1 MDFVFLSEWFIII
14 FIKIS
19 GVGGNNLKLLIIED
33 DIRLAESIR
42 DLVSDTFEV
51 RMAHNG
57 EDGLF
62 MAEQGIEDVLILDIM
77 MPDMNGYEVLAALRE
92 KNILTPVLM
101 LTAKD
106 GISDKVKGFHLGADD
121 YLVKPF
127 HRDELLV
134 RLNALV
140 RRSNKQVRDHTLSFQ
155 DLQLNLINKMASI
168 NGEPVQLNGRQFD
181 VLEFLVKNQG
191 TIVTKEQLFDR
202 VWGFDSETS
211 QTVVEVYVS
220 HIRKKLKP
228 FGYDQY
234 FKTFRGLGYML
245 SIGEKNV

>member
-1 MDFVFLSEWFIII
+1 MTNI
-14 FIKIS
+14 
-19 GVGGNNLKLLIIED
+19 KLLIVED
-33 DIRLAESIR
+33 DRHLAESVR
-42 DLVSDTFEV
+42 DIVSEWYEV

-62 MAEQGIEDVLILDIM
+62 MAQQGIDDIIILDVM
-77 MPDMNGYEVLAALRE
+77 MPKMNGYEVLEALRE
-92 KNILTPVLM
+92 QKNMTPVLM

-106 GISDKVKGFHLGADD
+106 GISDKVKGFHIGADD

-134 RLNALV
+134 RLQALV
-140 RRSNKQVRDHTLSFQ
+140 RRSNNQATSNTLTFV
-155 DLQLNLINKMASI
+155 DLQLDLTNKQASI
-168 NGEPVQLNGRQFD
+168 SGEQVQLNGRQFD

-220 HIRKKLKP
+220 HVRKKLKP
-228 FGYDQY
+228 FGYDEY
-234 FKTFRGLGYML
+234 FRTFRGLGYML
-245 SIGEKNV
+245 SKGESHV

>member
-1 MDFVFLSEWFIII
+1 M
-14 FIKIS
+14 
-19 GVGGNNLKLLIIED
+19 KLLIVED
-33 DIRLAESIR
+33 DRRLAESVQ
-42 DLVSDTFEV
+42 DMVSEWYEV

-62 MAEQGIEDVLILDIM
+62 MAEQKVDDIIILDVM
-77 MPDMNGYEVLAALRE
+77 MPGLNGYEVVEAIR
-92 KNILTPVLM
+92 KKGIMTPVLM

-106 GISDKVKGFHLGADD
+106 GISDKVKGFETGADD

-134 RLNALV
+134 RLQSLV
-140 RRSNKQVRDHTLSFQ
+140 RRSNNQIKINTLTFEDLLLDLTNKQV
-155 DLQLNLINKMASI
+155 SI
-168 NGEPVQLNGRQFD
+168 NGEQIQLNGRQFD

-220 HIRKKLKP
+220 HVRKKLKP
-228 FGYDQY
+228 FGYDES
-234 FKTFRGLGYML
+234 FRTFRGLGYML
-245 SIGEKNV
+245 SKGTPHV

>member
-1 MDFVFLSEWFIII
+1 M
-14 FIKIS
+14 
-19 GVGGNNLKLLIIED
+19 KLLIVED
-33 DIRLAESIR
+33 DRLLAESVQ
-42 DLVSDTFEV
+42 DMVSEWYEV

-62 MAEQGIEDVLILDIM
+62 MAEQNVDDIILLDVM
-77 MPDMNGYEVLAALRE
+77 MPGLNGYEVVEAIR
-92 KNILTPVLM
+92 KKGIMTPVLM

-106 GISDKVKGFHLGADD
+106 GISDKVKGFETGADD

-134 RLNALV
+134 RLQSLV
-140 RRSNKQVRDHTLSFQ
+140 RRSNNQIKINTLTFEDLLLDLTNKQ
-155 DLQLNLINKMASI
+155 ASI
-168 NGEPVQLNGRQFD
+168 NGEQIQLNGRQFD

-220 HIRKKLKP
+220 HVRKKLKP
-228 FGYDQY
+228 FGYDEN
-234 FKTFRGLGYML
+234 FRTFRGLGYML
-245 SIGEKNV
+245 NKGAPHV

>member
-1 MDFVFLSEWFIII
+1 MR
-14 FIKIS
+14 
-19 GVGGNNLKLLIIED
+19 LLIIED

-42 DLVSDTFEV
+42 DMVSEWYQV
-51 RMAHNG
+51 RMAHDG
-57 EDGLF
+57 DEGLF
-62 MAEQGIEDVLILDIM
+62 MAEQDVDDIIILDVM
-77 MPDMNGYEVLAALRE
+77 MPGMNGYEVLEALRR
-92 KNILTPVLM
+92 IGVRIPVLM

-106 GISDKVKGFHLGADD
+106 GISDKVKGFETGADD

-134 RLNALV
+134 RLQALV
-140 RRSNKQVRDHTLSFQ
+140 RRSTNQVKNNTLSFL
-155 DLQLNLINKMASI
+155 DLQLDLTYKRATINHEEI
-168 NGEPVQLNGRQFD
+168 QLNGRQFD
-181 VLEFLVKNQG
+181 VLEFLIKNQG

-228 FGYDQY
+228 FGYDAY
-234 FKTFRGLGYML
+234 FRTFRGLGYML
-245 SIGEKNV
+245 SKGDAHV